1 MFFTDCSAGEQKTLL
16 SPPPPT
22 SVICAGT
29 DKKRGGQNQ
38 SPREEV
44 KSHTSAKTK
53 KHYLPCDIVR
63 IKTIRLQFFKL
74 GRGEKKVIKH
84 VEMAKFSKFPTPLPT
99 RHFIG
104 KFPKEN
110 VCINILPLSPLIRLN
125 IFGWSLRIY
134 LQQSVEVDRIEH

>member
-1 MFFTDCSAGEQKTLL
+1 MTSSALKQSGCNFFNWE
-16 SPPPPT
+16 
-22 SVICAGT
+22 
-29 DKKRGGQNQ
+29 GG
-38 SPREEV
+38 
-44 KSHTSAKTK
+44 K
-53 KHYLPCDIVR
+53 
-63 IKTIRLQFFKL
+63 
-74 GRGEKKVIKH
+74 KKVIKH

-110 VCINILPLSPLIRLN
+110 VFINILPLSPLIRLN